1 MTQSGYPMSARG
13 LLSVE
18 YAQNVWI
25 PCPPVFPEGYDRE
38 SWAKLFAE
46 QWWAMSGRKHAD
58 REVKALARTL
68 IDIREYAYSYLAMH
82 RGYIHLPDLALV
94 PLLVSFGIW
103 EAVGDRETQLRI
115 LAHAGDPEAVQP
127 PLVEEFGTEQLGPGL
142 KVLSYTRKDDT
153 VTGHLN
159 YAWRS
164 EEYATAVRMF
174 TGSPDLG
181 RLQRAVPDIEQLAR
195 GVSIVPR
202 PQAH

>member
-1 MTQSGYPMSARG
+1 MTKPGYPISTRG

-25 PCPPVFPEGYDRE
+25 PCPPAFPDGFDRD
-38 SWAKLFAE
+38 SWANLFAE
-46 QWWAMSGRKHAD
+46 QWWAASGRKHGR

-68 IDIREYAYSYLAMH
+68 IDIREYAYSHLEMH
-82 RGYIHLPDLALV
+82 RGFIHLPDLALV
-94 PLLVSFGIW
+94 PLLVSFGNW
-103 EAVGDRETQLRI
+103 EAVGDREAQLRI
-115 LAHAGDPEAVQP
+115 LTHADDPEAVQP

-153 VTGHLN
+153 VTGHLS

-195 GVSIVPR
+195 GVSVVSRPR
-202 PQAH
+202 AD